1 MPSPEHR
8 RRGFQFSLRSLLFL
22 VTFLAIL
29 LGTYK
34 TLGRYGAPSLIDDP
48 WVDRLPRWLVGI
60 GILVGW
66 LVVPVSAA
74 AVPVYVWMSRRSPSF
89 LALFAAG
96 AVAAAVLYWAD
107 PPGDLP
113 ERLREFGPYCLLTM
127 LTGSLLALVECGIK
141 RLPWRAVWVSCAALV
156 CSLSYFCFLYV
167 ICQVGK

>member
-1 MPSPEHR
+1 MPSPESQ
-8 RRGFQFSLRSLLFL
+8 RRGLRFSLRSLLVL

-34 TLGRYGAPSLIDDP
+34 ALGRHGVIYIVEDLWPDCLP
-48 WVDRLPRWLVGI
+48 RLPVAI
-60 GILVGW
+60 GFLVGW
-66 LVVPVSAA
+66 LVVPLSAA
-74 AVPVYVWMSRRSPSF
+74 AVPVYVWMSRRCPSF

-96 AVAAAVLYWAD
+96 AVAATALHFVD
-107 PPGDLP
+107 PSGGFPD
-113 ERLREFGPYCLLTM
+113 RLLDYGPYCLLTM
-127 LTGSLLALVECGIK
+127 LTGSVLALVECGIK